1 LLHLNI
7 AGARVV
13 VVNDLRVGF
22 LGQWW
27 HVVAE
32 AEEFPMLVV
41 VGIELVGFGN
51 VAGWGVEVVLVV
63 RLLE

>member
-13 VVNDLRVGF
+13 VVNDLRVVF

-51 VAGWGVEVVLVV
+51 VAGVGG
-63 RLLE
+63 